1 MRGWILGAAALLVGG
16 VAACGA
22 SSANDGPGGGASGG
36 KGGSSASGGTGGGI
50 VLDSGTGGGAGDG
63 GVCEQSVDVVF
74 VMDVSTSMGPFLS
87 RLASEI
93 EVVDTAVQGLGLPA
107 PPRYGLAVFVDDVL
121 MVNNG
126 QPYTDAKALKA
137 DFEKWS
143 GFTSSNKQVGSSI
156 SNTTFPENSL
166 DALYAAAAQF
176 AWRPLGSVQRLIIHT
191 TDDTFWQGPGT
202 KNSVNVLHNYGEVQ
216 QILQKNQIRV
226 FSFAEKLG
234 GSCECE
240 DVTAGWFGPYV
251 GSPSLPSSTGGG
263 VFELNQVMSNQTS
276 LSASINGAVDGSLCQ
291 PYPTPR

>member
-1 MRGWILGAAALLVGG
+1 MRGWILRAVALLSCGL
-16 VAACGA
+16 AACGA
-22 SSANDGPGGGASGG
+22 SSDNGSPGGTGASGG
-36 KGGSSASGGTGGGI
+36 SGGTGAGGTGGGI
-50 VLDSGTGGGAGDG
+50 VLDSGTGGGSGDG

-93 EVVDTAVQGLGLPA
+93 EVVDQAVQALGLPA

-121 MVNNG
+121 VANNG
-126 QPYTDAKALKA
+126 QPYADAKALKA

-166 DALYAAAAQF
+166 DALHAAAAQF

-202 KNSVNVLHNYGEVQ
+202 NNGVNVMHNYGEVQ

-234 GSCECE
+234 GSCECD
-240 DVTAGWFGPYV
+240 DVTAGWFGPYM
-251 GSPSLPSSTGGG
+251 GTPALPTSTGGG
-263 VFELNQVMSNQTS
+263 VFELSQVMSNQVS
-276 LSASINGAVDGSLCQ
+276 LSASINGAVDSSLCQ